1 MKIVELRVFSKKKK
15 KASTVQR
22 IYLSLFFKYYEYFT
36 NHLHKTIAFWDGQMK
51 KAIFSMGHVVSGCIL
66 SSGITSCIFT
76 ISCRVVMPF
85 SYY

>member
-51 KAIFSMGHVVSGCIL
+51 KAIFFHG
-66 SSGITSCIFT
+66 SCVHRI
-76 ISCRVVMPF
+76 
-85 SYY
+85 

>member
-15 KASTVQR
+15 VSTVQR

-51 KAIFSMGHVVSGCIL
+51 KAIFFHG
-66 SSGITSCIFT
+66 
-76 ISCRVVMPF
+76 
-85 SYY
+85 SYGRRM